1 MIWLG
6 DSDLVPK
13 EFCDQV
19 FPSNPTGQP
28 WQAGCVQIEQLDTR
42 SKGKLTVDELGNLVY
57 TPDSAWHGAD
67 VFKIKLVTSTTRF
80 NSTTPYMEVKVQ
92 VIQEHEN
99 RMQSDKINVSVVHGA
114 LTDSWLYWACWV
126 YAVEKHKG

>member
-1 MIWLG
+1 M
-6 DSDLVPK
+6 
-13 EFCDQV
+13 
-19 FPSNPTGQP
+19 
-28 WQAGCVQIEQLDTR
+28 
-42 SKGKLTVDELGNLVY
+42 VY

-99 RMQSDKINVSVVHGA
+99 RMESDKIKVSGGA
-114 LTDSWLYWACWV
+114 WSAYGLMTLLGLLGLRRRKA
-126 YAVEKHKG
+126 